1 MSLFLKQTLTRVK
14 LHEILATR
22 PVAVNHLVTYLQK
35 RKSYQELSDLLTSS
49 GRYDEAGVVLY
60 QHALTLKG
68 ADERVRRIKGNFNS
82 INFSTQCRKTRAK
95 SLVSSYNRAKN
106 LRSTLKF

>member
-1 MSLFLKQTLTRVK
+1 MSHLQDTISDLKRRGAPYINAKTTS
-14 LHEILATR
+14 ET
-22 PVAVNHLVTYLQK
+22 VNNLVTYLQK

-68 ADERVRRIKGNFNS
+68 ADERVRRIKGNLDFFWVQ
-82 INFSTQCRKTRAK
+82 ILLHTITR
-95 SLVSSYNRAKN
+95 
-106 LRSTLKF
+106 

>member
-68 ADERVRRIKGNFNS
+68 ADERVRRIKGNLIFGFRFYYILLLGNQL
-82 INFSTQCRKTRAK
+82 F
-95 SLVSSYNRAKN
+95 VY
-106 LRSTLKF
+106 FFFP

>member
-68 ADERVRRIKGNFNS
+68 ADERVRRIKGIYWIFFGFRFYYMLGNQLFVY
-82 INFSTQCRKTRAK
+82 F
-95 SLVSSYNRAKN
+95 
-106 LRSTLKF
+106 FFP